1 MSKYS
6 NTDNWSA
13 VPAGDELT
21 QLRSYLETRDGS
33 PSRAEASVH
42 PVEKHSVSFDGK
54 GNQVTQNLAP
64 QSVSVQ
70 QVRPGHVIIPGLG
83 ETTVEAA
90 RAAGLL
96 PEGFKQAGV
105 PSGASA
111 TAQQTQQQQQ
121 NNNTSAKGDDQIV
134 MPEVVK
140 VADNALANIGEII
153 GRDAVNDAL
162 WLAAE
167 TGEAPTELPSNIPTE
182 VVDHIVTGAV
192 AQADAVLKTTGA
204 NVALLDEMLTPAEAR
219 QARTATITR
228 GDQALQKLG
237 REALSRLEVMPS
249 RSPAEFAEWI
259 STLPT
264 DERKALSQDQNG
276 SWSIT
281 VPGRPTMSWGAAVR
295 AGIVRVERGR

>member
-1 MSKYS
+1 MSIKYS

-21 QLRSYLETRDGS
+21 QLRSYLETRNVS
-33 PSRAEASVH
+33 PGRAEASVH

-70 QVRPGHVIIPGLG
+70 QLRPGHVIIPGVG

-96 PEGFKQAGV
+96 PPGFNQAGFD
-105 PSGASA
+105 PSSKAAPA
-111 TAQQTQQQQQ
+111 TAQQTQQQ
-121 NNNTSAKGDDQIV
+121 NNTSAKSDEIV
-134 MPEVVK
+134 MPEAVK
-140 VADNALANIGEII
+140 AADNALANIGEII
-153 GRDAVNDAL
+153 GQDAVNNAV

-167 TGEAPTELPSNIPTE
+167 TGEAPTELPSDIPLE
-182 VVDHIVTGAV
+182 VVDHIVAGAV
-192 AQADAVLKTTGA
+192 AQADAVLKATGA
-204 NVALLDEMLTPAEAR
+204 NVALLDEMLSASEAR
-219 QARTATITR
+219 QARTATVTR
-228 GDQALQKLG
+228 DDQALQKLG
-237 REALSRLEVMPS
+237 REALGRLEVMPS

-259 STLPT
+259 STLPK

-276 SWSIT
+276 NWAIT

-295 AGIVRVERGR
+295 AGIVRVEKGR